1 MSMRFLFIFTL
12 FFIHVSFVEAHVPNL
27 VSQPTLNDVYI
38 IEDPTLS
45 QAFYGTLKDFP
56 HTYEIRASEPFTLFT
71 QILVPDIDES
81 KNTLSGIIIKLPE
94 SKGRVTEI
102 SRLSAK
108 DASWESE
115 YEPFGGDSYRKGAF
129 FQRDLEPG
137 TYRIEVHTPNNLEQ
151 YVLVV
156 GTREEMTI
164 GYFEMLRRLVGVKV
178 FFGKSPIRIVESPF
192 VYVPLF
198 VLVCILAGWFVY
210 RRNKSKIV
218 TMEGDIL

>member
-1 MSMRFLFIFTL
+1 MRFLFIFTL
-12 FFIHVSFVEAHVPNL
+12 FFIQVAFVDAHVPDL
-27 VSQPTLNDVYI
+27 VSQPTLNDVYT

-56 HTYEIRASEPFTLFT
+56 HTYEIHATEPFTLFT

-81 KNTLSGIIIKLPE
+81 KNTISGIIIKLPE

-115 YEPFGGDSYRKGAF
+115 YEPFGGDSYRKGPSL
-129 FQRDLEPG
+129 QRDLEPG

-198 VLVCILAGWFVY
+198 VLVCIFAGWFVY

-218 TMEGDIL
+218 TMEGGIL